1 MGRSDLIS
9 IIVAIGLTAGCSSKR
24 PPAVTDVR
32 SEFAP
37 LTPQALLGHVEFL
50 ADDALEGRKAGTAGA
65 RRAATYIRN
74 QLAYAGLEPAG
85 ESYYQS
91 FPFSAE
97 IELGPGNQIA
107 WRGATAGQLRP
118 GIDFRPLVA
127 SPNAAV
133 SGQLVFAGYGKR
145 DDEII
150 YDDYADIDMGGKIA
164 LLLSPG
170 PLLDDEQSQ
179 TNRRK
184 QVLTARLQGAGA
196 VLLVHLGSSGSPY
209 ELPVLIPRSSPA
221 QAGIPTALLT
231 QAAADSLLAG
241 ERLTVEDLRREID
254 TSRLPFS
261 HEIRGLTVSLTTNV
275 TAVEDTSRNVV
286 AVLPGKGKLKDQW
299 LIVGAHYDHVGMGGP
314 GSGSAV
320 PLETAIHNGAD
331 DNASGVALLIDVA
344 RYLSAN
350 QPKGTRRTMVFQA
363 FGAEEPGLWGS
374 KYAAV
379 HPPLPIETVT
389 AMVNMD
395 MVGRLRQNR
404 LSIHGAGSSS
414 EWPSLVNTVNTDQ
427 LLLDFTAQPQGASD
441 HLTYF
446 LREKPVL
453 HLTTGGHDQ
462 YHTPD
467 DDVGLINYKGMSRIG
482 GLVARLVSD
491 LATRPEPLPV
501 NPVVPE

>member
-1 MGRSDLIS
+1 
-9 IIVAIGLTAGCSSKR
+9 
-24 PPAVTDVR
+24 
-32 SEFAP
+32 
-37 LTPQALLGHVEFL
+37 
-50 ADDALEGRKAGTAGA
+50 
-65 RRAATYIRN
+65 
-74 QLAYAGLEPAG
+74 
-85 ESYYQS
+85 
-91 FPFSAE
+91 
-97 IELGPGNQIA
+97 
-107 WRGATAGQLRP
+107 
-118 GIDFRPLVA
+118 
-127 SPNAAV
+127 
-133 SGQLVFAGYGKR
+133 
-145 DDEII
+145 
-150 YDDYADIDMGGKIA
+150 
-164 LLLSPG
+164 
-170 PLLDDEQSQ
+170 
-179 TNRRK
+179 
-184 QVLTARLQGAGA
+184 
-196 VLLVHLGSSGSPY
+196 
-209 ELPVLIPRSSPA
+209 
-221 QAGIPTALLT
+221 
-231 QAAADSLLAG
+231 
-241 ERLTVEDLRREID
+241 
-254 TSRLPFS
+254 
-261 HEIRGLTVSLTTNV
+261 
-275 TAVEDTSRNVV
+275 
-286 AVLPGKGKLKDQW
+286 
-299 LIVGAHYDHVGMGGP
+299 
-314 GSGSAV
+314 
-320 PLETAIHNGAD
+320 D

-482 GLVARLVSD
+482 GLVARLVSG